1 MRARDASR
9 LAVLRGILADVT
21 NSSKTSSPV
30 KDDLGLL
37 AILKKRRNTS
47 QKAVEDFY
55 LADRKDL
62 VVKEQEQINI
72 LEEYAGTVQTMD
84 EKEVRAVIEQVI
96 ESLRSDGRQITLGD
110 AMKRTIGPG
119 GALEGRSVE
128 KPVVARIVKEVVAE
142 KAKA

>member
-1 MRARDASR
+1 MRARDTSR

-72 LEEYAGTVQTMD
+72 LQEYAGTVQTMD